1 MSGANGSG
9 QSEYMLAQSMD
20 TEGRASSRPDGAPA
34 RNYLNENVVP
44 HLLEG
49 VRMLAINQWV

>member
-1 MSGANGSG
+1 MSAVNGSG
-9 QSEYMLAQSMD
+9 QPDVVSVSGM
-20 TEGRASSRPDGAPA
+20 EGDGRSSDRPDGASA

-49 VRMLAINQWV
+49 VRMLAVNQ